1 MPARV
6 FGPDRIPTVDPRAP
20 SSTGPAA
27 DPERDP
33 RLRAE
38 LQPGER
44 LVWAGYP
51 VRTPMGGPRLIA
63 RAGGVFFAIFSLIW
77 IGMAIGIGV
86 FATGPGP
93 GQAPGQGVGGF
104 GIVAFIAAAMGLVP
118 LAIGV
123 GLVVGSSKKRWAP
136 HRFLYALTTDRCI
149 IWTPTPLGS
158 ATVVSLTRDQIRHM
172 QRHERA
178 DASGDLIL
186 ARELRAAHT
195 NPAASGPVGPMSH
208 VTETTHAFL
217 SVGEVAKVERLVRE
231 TLDLGGPI
239 REV

>member
-6 FGPDRIPTVDPRAP
+6 FGPDRIPTVDPRAAP
-20 SSTGPAA
+20 PTGPNA

-33 RLRAE
+33 RLRVE
-38 LQPGER
+38 LHPGER

-63 RAGGVFFAIFSLIW
+63 RAGGVFFALFSLLW
-77 IGMAIGIGV
+77 IGMALGIGV
-86 FATGPGP
+86 FASSPGP
-93 GQAPGQGVGGF
+93 GSGAGSGAGGF
-104 GIVAFIAAAMGLVP
+104 AIVAFIASAMGLVP

-158 ATVVSLTRDQIRHM
+158 ATVVSLTPDQLRNL

-178 DASGDLIL
+178 DATGDLIL

-195 NPAASGPVGPMSH
+195 NPAASGQVGPMSH
-208 VTETTHAFL
+208 VTETAHAFL
-217 SVGEVAKVERLVRE
+217 SVAEVAKVERLVRE
-231 TLDLGGPI
+231 TFDLGTPV
-239 REV
+239 REF